1 MDPGTR
7 ELVRQRAGLRREYC
21 HLPENLVPYLVY
33 HVDHIVAK
41 QHLDEVSDDP
51 ELLAWACS
59 ECNYHKGPNLVSID
73 PHTKQTAVLFKP
85 AHGRLAR
92 PLHHRRW
99 ANRRPY
105 AVRPSHVASTEHER
119 LSPRSIAA

>member
-51 ELLAWACS
+51 EFGVGVKTIFNNDHDNSARLGMGKDLEEIEVEQGHLIDA
-59 ECNYHKGPNLVSID
+59 KGIEGRYVRLYSNGS
-73 PHTKQTAVLFKP
+73 TADEFNHYIEVEVFGLPVGK
-85 AHGRLAR
+85 
-92 PLHHRRW
+92 
-99 ANRRPY
+99 
-105 AVRPSHVASTEHER
+105 
-119 LSPRSIAA
+119 